1 MSWKSFLDQA
11 EARGVDPLGARGR
24 LLIASA
30 VLIACAALLP
40 LPNWLERGLAAWDA
54 GALTLL
60 LLAWLVLLKATP
72 ESTRQ
77 RATAEDPGRYGVFV
91 TVLVSSFVSLAGAIY
106 ALRSGSPR
114 GALLEGLAVA
124 AVVLGWLVTHTG
136 YTFRYARLYYAPD
149 DHGQPMKGL
158 GFPGNEEPDD
168 MDFAYF
174 AFTLGMAFQ
183 VSDVTVTS
191 SDLRRTVLFHSL
203 QSFVFNTIIVALAL
217 NFLFGSIGG
226 Q

>member
-1 MSWKSFLDQA
+1 MSWKSWLDQA

-24 LLIASA
+24 LLIAMA
-30 VLIACAALLP
+30 VLIFCAALLP
-40 LPNWLERGLAAWDA
+40 LPNWLERGLAAWA
-54 GALTLL
+54 AAALTLL
-60 LLAWLVLLKATP
+60 VLSWTVLLRATP
-72 ESTRQ
+72 TITKQ

-91 TVLVSSFVSLAGAIY
+91 TVLVSSFVSLAAAVY
-106 ALRSGSPR
+106 ALRSDPSR
-114 GALLEGLAVA
+114 SNLLEGLAVA

-136 YTFRYARLYYAPD
+136 YTFRYARIYYAPD
-149 DHGQPMKGL
+149 DHGNPMKGL
-158 GFPGNEEPDD
+158 GFPGQEEPDD

-174 AFTLGMAFQ
+174 SFTLGMAFQ

-226 Q
+226 

>member
-24 LLIASA
+24 LLIALA
-30 VLIACAALLP
+30 VLSVCAALLP
-40 LPNWLERGLAAWDA
+40 LPNWLERGLAAWTA
-54 GALTLL
+54 AALMLL
-60 LLAWLVLLKATP
+60 MLSWTVLLRATP
-72 ESTRQ
+72 ATTQQ

-91 TVLVSSFVSLAGAIY
+91 TVLVSSFVSLAAAIY
-106 ALRSGSPR
+106 ALRSDTPR
-114 GALLEGLAVA
+114 SSLLEGLAVA

-136 YTFRYARLYYAPD
+136 YTFRYARIYYTPNKRGD
-149 DHGQPMKGL
+149 PGKGL
-158 GFPGNEEPDD
+158 GFPGQEEPDD

-174 AFTLGMAFQ
+174 SFTLGMAFQ

-191 SDLRRTVLFHSL
+191 SDLRRTVLFHAL
-203 QSFVFNTIIVALAL
+203 QSFVFNTIIVALTL

-226 Q
+226 

>member
-1 MSWKSFLDQA
+1 MSWKSWLDQT

-24 LLIASA
+24 LLIALA
-30 VLIACAALLP
+30 VLVACAALLP
-40 LPNWLERGLAAWDA
+40 LPNWLERGLAAWNA
-54 GALTLL
+54 AALTLL
-60 LLAWLVLLKATP
+60 ALSWTVLLRATP
-72 ESTRQ
+72 TTTQQ

-91 TVLVSSFVSLAGAIY
+91 TVLVSSFVSLAAAIY
-106 ALRSGSPR
+106 ALRSGTPR
-114 GALLEGLAVA
+114 SALLEGLAVA

-136 YTFRYARLYYAPD
+136 YTFRYARIYYAP
-149 DHGQPMKGL
+149 GERGEPMKGL
-158 GFPGNEEPDD
+158 GFPSDEEPDD

-191 SDLRRTVLFHSL
+191 SDLRRTVLFHAL

-226 Q
+226 

>member
-1 MSWKSFLDQA
+1 MSWKSLLDEA

-24 LLIASA
+24 LLIALA
-30 VLIACAALLP
+30 VLLVSAALLP
-40 LPNWLERGLAAWDA
+40 LPNWLERGLGAWSA
-54 GALTLL
+54 SALTLL
-60 LLAWLVLLKATP
+60 LLSWTVLLRATP
-72 ESTRQ
+72 ASTRQ
-77 RATAEDPGRYGVFV
+77 RATAEDPGRYGVFL

-106 ALRSGSPR
+106 ALRSETPR
-114 GALLEGLAVA
+114 SSLLEGLAVA

-136 YTFRYARLYYAPD
+136 YTFRYARIYYAPD
-149 DHGQPMKGL
+149 ERGEPKKGL
-158 GFPGNEEPDD
+158 SFPGDEAPDD

-174 AFTLGMAFQ
+174 SFTLGMAFQ

-226 Q
+226 

>member
-1 MSWKSFLDQA
+1 MSWKSFLDEA

-40 LPNWLERGLAAWDA
+40 LSNWLERGLAAWNLA
-54 GALTLL
+54 ALTLL
-60 LLAWLVLLKATP
+60 VLSWTVLLRATP
-72 ESTRQ
+72 ASTRQ
-77 RATAEDPGRYGVFV
+77 RATAEDPGRYGVFL
-91 TVLVSSFVSLAGAIY
+91 TVIVSSFVSLAAAIY
-106 ALRSGSPR
+106 ALRSGTPR
-114 GALLEGLAVA
+114 SGLLEGLAVA
-124 AVVLGWLVTHTG
+124 AVMLGWLVTHTG
-136 YTFRYARLYYAPD
+136 YTFRYARIYYSPD
-149 DHGQPMKGL
+149 ERGEAMKGL
-158 GFPGNEEPDD
+158 GFPGDEEPDD

-174 AFTLGMAFQ
+174 SFTLGMAFQ

-191 SDLRRTVLFHSL
+191 SDLRRTVLFHCL

-226 Q
+226 

>member
-1 MSWKSFLDQA
+1 MSWKSFFNQA

-24 LLIASA
+24 LLLALIV
-30 VLIACAALLP
+30 VLLCAALLP
-40 LPNWLERGLAAWDA
+40 FPNWLERGLAAWDA
-54 GALTLL
+54 AALTLL
-60 LLAWLVLLKATP
+60 GLSWVVLLRATP
-72 ESTRQ
+72 ATTRQ

-106 ALRSGSPR
+106 ALRSDSPR
-114 GALLEGLAVA
+114 SGLLEGLAVA
-124 AVVLGWLVTHTG
+124 AVVLGWLVMHTG
-136 YTFRYARLYYAPD
+136 YTFRYARVYYAPIE
-149 DHGQPMKGL
+149 HGEARKGL

-191 SDLRRTVLFHSL
+191 SDLRRTVLFHAL

-217 NFLFGSIGG
+217 NFLFGSISG
-226 Q
+226 

>member
-1 MSWKSFLDQA
+1 MSWKSFVDQA

-24 LLIASA
+24 LLSALA
-30 VLIACAALLP
+30 VLLMSVVLLP
-40 LPNWLERGLAAWDA
+40 LSNWLERGLAAWDA

-60 LLAWLVLLKATP
+60 VLSWLVLTKATP
-72 ESTRQ
+72 ETTRQ
-77 RATAEDPGRYGVFV
+77 RATSEDPGRYGVFV

-106 ALRSGSPR
+106 ALRSGTSR
-114 GALLEGLAVA
+114 SSLLEGLAVA

-136 YTFRYARLYYAPD
+136 YTFRYARVYYAPD
-149 DHGQPMKGL
+149 ERGEAKKGL
-158 GFPGNEEPDD
+158 GFPGDEAPDD

-174 AFTLGMAFQ
+174 SFTLGMAFQ
-183 VSDVTVTS
+183 VSDVTVTT

-226 Q
+226 

>member
-1 MSWKSFLDQA
+1 MSWRSWLSEA

-24 LLIASA
+24 LLIALA
-30 VLIACAALLP
+30 VLIVCAVLLP
-40 LPNWLERGLAAWDA
+40 LANWLERGLAAWDA
-54 GALTLL
+54 AALTMLML
-60 LLAWLVLLKATP
+60 SWTVLLRATP
-72 ESTRQ
+72 ATTQQ

-91 TVLVSSFVSLAGAIY
+91 TVLASSFISLAAAIY
-106 ALRSGSPR
+106 ALRSAEPR
-114 GALLEGLAVA
+114 SGLLEGLAIA

-136 YTFRYARLYYAPD
+136 YAFRYARIYYAPIER
-149 DHGQPMKGL
+149 GAAKQGL
-158 GFPGNEEPDD
+158 GFPGDGQPDD

-191 SDLRRTVLFHSL
+191 SELRRTVLFHAL

-226 Q
+226 

>member
-1 MSWKSFLDQA
+1 M
-11 EARGVDPLGARGR
+11 
-24 LLIASA
+24 IALA
-30 VLIACAALLP
+30 VLVTCAALLP

-54 GALTLL
+54 AALTLL
-60 LLAWLVLLKATP
+60 FLSWTVLLRATP
-72 ESTRQ
+72 AKTQQ
-77 RATAEDPGRYGVFV
+77 RATAEDPGRHGVFL
-91 TVLVSSFVSLAGAIY
+91 TVIVSSFVSLAAAIY
-106 ALRSGSPR
+106 ALRNGTPRSG
-114 GALLEGLAVA
+114 LLEGLAVA

-136 YTFRYARLYYAPD
+136 YAFRYARIYYAPD
-149 DHGQPMKGL
+149 ERGEPKKGL
-158 GFPGNEEPDD
+158 GFPGAGAPDD

-191 SDLRRTVLFHSL
+191 SDLRRTVLFHAL

-226 Q
+226 